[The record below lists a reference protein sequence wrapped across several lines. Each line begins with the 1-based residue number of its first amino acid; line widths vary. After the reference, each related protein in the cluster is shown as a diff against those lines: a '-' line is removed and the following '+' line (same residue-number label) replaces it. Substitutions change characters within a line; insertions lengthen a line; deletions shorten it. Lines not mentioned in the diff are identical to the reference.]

1 MILSFDTYYYE
12 NKAKTVCLAFEN
24 WKTMD
29 DFSVY
34 CEILEDIEEYIP
46 GEFYR
51 RELPCILSLLK
62 KIRFEK
68 IEMIVVDGFVFLD
81 DNDKLGLGGHL
92 YKQLEEKV
100 PIIGVAKTNFASIV
114 KNKRELKRGDSQN
127 PLFITSIGLNIDKA
141 VEYIASMAGD
151 YRIPKLLK
159 HLDSLTKQKNGEQNC
174 S

>member
-1 MILSFDTYYYE
+1 MILSFDSYYYE

-24 WKTMD
+24 WTTMN

-34 CEILEDIEEYIP
+34 YEILEDIEEYIP

-62 KIRFEK
+62 KIKFEK
-68 IEMIVVDGFVFLD
+68 IDVIVVDGFVFLD
-81 DNDKLGLGGHL
+81 DNNRLGLGGHL

-114 KNKRELKRGDSQN
+114 NNKRELKRGESKN
-127 PLFITSIGLNIDKA
+127 PLFITSIGLDPDKA
-141 VEYIASMAGD
+141 VEYIGSMAGD
-151 YRIPKLLK
+151 YRIPKLLQ
-159 HLDSLTKQKNGEQNC
+159 HLDSLTKQKKCE
-174 S
+174 